1 MEKIVLMSS
10 VPDNISGKAMKVL
23 KSFGHSNRGWKKVSG
38 LSNFISYRLSRN
50 YRILMSISGL
60 VFIGNHD
67 DYSLKIK
74 ILKKEGC
81 QWKRL
86 LKLKE
91 LFRFIIFCMY
101 IYLWIS
107 PMEKTMVEKNKDSSG
122 DIVALIDLIRELG
135 FENPKLL
142 STWIRDVL
150 ETDHKLKREFL
161 YKSKFQRDERY
172 LIKSSAKTLVDNLCI
187 LKPYRNFFDKS
198 DKSFKS
204 LMNIKN
210 IYEIGRAS
218 CRARV

>member
-1 MEKIVLMSS
+1 
-10 VPDNISGKAMKVL
+10 
-23 KSFGHSNRGWKKVSG
+23 
-38 LSNFISYRLSRN
+38 
-50 YRILMSISGL
+50 
-60 VFIGNHD
+60 
-67 DYSLKIK
+67 
-74 ILKKEGC
+74 
-81 QWKRL
+81 
-86 LKLKE
+86 
-91 LFRFIIFCMY
+91 
-101 IYLWIS
+101 
-107 PMEKTMVEKNKDSSG
+107 MEKTMVEKNKDSSG

-210 IYEIGRAS
+210 IYDIEPRYS
-218 CRARV
+218 K